1 MLLLD
6 SDSICSELFK
16 LSCDLLVS
24 LRLHFLSKLL
34 LHVDVQDRV
43 RVWLYCLGTKLSQM
57 AFYDF
62 RLNVFSLVPSHYV
75 VLCSTTDCV
84 VLESERENQILLI

>member
-1 MLLLD
+1 VLLFD
-6 SDSICSELFK
+6 SDGICSELFK
-16 LSCDLLVS
+16 FSCDILVS
-24 LRLHFLSKLL
+24 LRYHFLSTLL
-34 LHVDVQDRV
+34 LHLDVQDRV
-43 RVWLYCLGTKLSQM
+43 RVWLCYLGTKLSQM

-84 VLESERENQILLI
+84 VLESVREDQILLI